1 MKKVIKSIVGVLLIL
16 SIIFSFSACSS
27 FEDSKNAILEQ
38 LSSKYNEEFEID
50 RLNSTNAHSGK
61 ENYSCHSLSHPDNEF
76 LVNKEGKKIE
86 DGYFG
91 ILASEKCNEL
101 VNEIVKPNAEG
112 YKVFCSIENDY
123 FDNEYTNPDNL
134 ENYIENAND
143 DEFNINIYL
152 FVLDES
158 KCDTD
163 KIVNELSDKF
173 SGAMLFENAIIQDQF
188 DLLDKT
194 NYKTYYNKTQKLFE
208 TTIS

>member
-1 MKKVIKSIVGVLLIL
+1 MKKIIKSVVGVLLIL

-27 FEDSKNAILEQ
+27 FEDSKKAILEQ

-50 RLNSTNAHSGK
+50 RLNSTSAHSGK

-91 ILASEKCNEL
+91 VLASEKCNEL
-101 VNEIVKPNAEG
+101 VDEIVKSNAEG

-123 FDNEYTNPDNL
+123 FDNEYTNLDDL
-134 ENYIENAND
+134 ENYIKDAND
-143 DEFNINIYL
+143 NEFNINIYL

-163 KIVNELSDKF
+163 EIVSKLSDKF
-173 SGAMLFENAIIQDQF
+173 GEATLFENAIIQDQY
-188 DLLDKT
+188 DLLNKT

-208 TTIS
+208 TTMS